1 MPAFFLVNNTTD
13 YMLGPLETI
22 IKHEWWWH
30 FCENLSDSAY
40 TQPFL
45 WLFIE
50 ADIIVMSIMHIQFWK
65 RKCYW
70 ALGTSQNSKFLCIKK
85 LQQSHT
91 SLFLSS
97 ILMICWA
104 LNFCIRLQP
113 LLSKQTNKQ
122 KKKMGRKAGFL
133 QSCRKMV
140 SQEWAW
146 DWNRSNMPFGYV
158 LLMSHDS
165 KIEPLS
171 QCEIKEVKPGAYSL
185 YRMGRYCSWSFL
197 LFLWGRRAWL
207 WGRIYKCV
215 QCIDS
220 MCIHPIQDI
229 LYIVYICVW
238 TWTYMNTDTLKKKTR
253 WLVLYQFS

>member
-1 MPAFFLVNNTTD
+1 
-13 YMLGPLETI
+13 MLGPLETI
-22 IKHEWWWH
+22 IRHEWWWP

-40 TQPFL
+40 IQPFL
-45 WLFIE
+45 RLFIE

-97 ILMICWA
+97 ILMIWWA
-104 LNFCIRLQP
+104 LNFCIKLQS

-122 KKKMGRKAGFL
+122 NRWEEKLAFYKAAGGIPGM
-133 QSCRKMV
+133 SMR
-140 SQEWAW
+140 

-171 QCEIKEVKPGAYSL
+171 QCEIKEVKQGTYSL
-185 YRMGRYCSWSFL
+185 YRMGRYCSWGFL
-197 LFLWGRRAWL
+197 LFLWGRRACL

-238 TWTYMNTDTLKKKTR
+238 TWTYMNTDTLKKN
-253 WLVLYQFS
+253 